1 MDSKLAQKCTIL
13 SLIGKPNVGKST
25 LINGLV
31 KYKISIVTPKVQ
43 TTRNV
48 IRGIIT
54 EDNVQLVLL
63 DTPGIFEPKVKLE
76 RFMVKEAWNS
86 IVQADKI
93 LLLIEPNETFDDQTL
108 KIIDY
113 IRSKK
118 LPIIVVVNKIDRSN
132 NVILEMLKS
141 KISELL
147 PNSQMFFISALN
159 NTNIDL
165 LYKDLLNNAAN
176 SPWLYD
182 SDEITTAPMKFMASE
197 ITREILFT
205 SLHQELPYNLTVETE
220 AWNQKS
226 ENTAVVNQVII
237 VTRDSHKAMILGK
250 SGEKIKQISM
260 AAREEIEKNLNM
272 KIHLY
277 LHLKVRKWTEKPSLY
292 LLGDLQD
299 TK

>member
-1 MDSKLAQKCTIL
+1 MDLEHTQKCSIL

-25 LINGLV
+25 LINHLV

-48 IRGIIT
+48 IRGIVT

-76 RFMVKEAWNS
+76 KFMVKEAWNS

-93 LLLIEPNETFDDQTL
+93 LLLIDPYETFDDQTL
-108 KIIDY
+108 RIINY
-113 IRSKK
+113 IRLKK
-118 LPIIVVVNKIDRSN
+118 IPIIVVINKIDTGN
-132 NVILEMLKS
+132 EVMLRMLQNKLL
-141 KISELL
+141 ELL
-147 PNSQMFFISALN
+147 PTSQIFCISALN
-159 NTNIDL
+159 NTNLDI
-165 LYKDLLNNAAN
+165 LYKDLLHNAPN
-176 SPWLYD
+176 SSWLYD
-182 SDEITTAPMKFMASE
+182 EDEITTAPMRFLASE
-197 ITREILFT
+197 ITREILFQN
-205 SLHQELPYNLTVETE
+205 LHQELPYNLTVETE

-226 ENTAVVNQVII
+226 KNVAVVNQVII

-250 SGEKIKQISM
+250 GGEKIKQISI
-260 AAREEIEKNLNM
+260 AARGEIEKNLNM

-277 LHLKVRKWTEKPSLY
+277 LHLKIRKWTENPSLY
-292 LLGDLQD
+292 LLAELED

>member
-197 ITREILFT
+197 ITREKLFT